1 MGAGPTLC
9 CTVKQLDYASREPR
23 PSGKIGSQNQASRT
37 LILTCHRIT
46 ITPEQRQH
54 NTLRLTA
61 DQWHY
66 LNRVVRL
73 GVGSQFGV
81 MDGEGQWLAVITAAA
96 TAQIVSVLPGM
107 ELGVMPVRL
116 VTALP
121 KQGFD
126 QVVRQATELGASEIV
141 PVISDRTLLR
151 PSPQKLQRWRRIAQE
166 SAEQCERVM
175 PTQVVDPR
183 PLADY
188 WGAIASQPQGPQ
200 FFCVARRSVP
210 TLLAQLPHHDQA
222 PAWTVMTGPEGGWSE
237 AEIETAIA
245 VGAELVSL
253 GSGILRAVT
262 APLAALALCNVYQVG
277 LGPREPTIPTA
288 SLGSEGIAG

>member
-1 MGAGPTLC
+1 
-9 CTVKQLDYASREPR
+9 
-23 PSGKIGSQNQASRT
+23 
-37 LILTCHRIT
+37 LTCHRIT
-46 ITPEQRQH
+46 ITPDQRQH

-73 GVGSQFGV
+73 GVGAQFGV
-81 MDGEGQWLAVITAAA
+81 MDGEEQWLAVITAAA
-96 TAQIVSVLPGM
+96 TAQIVSVLPGA
-107 ELGVMPVRL
+107 EVWVMPLRL
-116 VTALP
+116 VMALP

-166 SAEQCERVM
+166 SAEQCERLM
-175 PTQVVDPR
+175 PPQISDPR
-183 PLADY
+183 PLTDY
-188 WGAIASQPQGPQ
+188 WSAIASQPRGPQ

-222 PAWTVMTGPEGGWSE
+222 PAWTVITGPEGGWSGAEVE
-237 AEIETAIA
+237 AAIA
-245 VGAELVSL
+245 AGADLVSL

-262 APLAALALCNVYQVG
+262 APLAALALCNAYLAG
-277 LGPREPTIPTA
+277 LDPREPSIPTA
-288 SLGSEGIAG
+288 SLGSEGVTG